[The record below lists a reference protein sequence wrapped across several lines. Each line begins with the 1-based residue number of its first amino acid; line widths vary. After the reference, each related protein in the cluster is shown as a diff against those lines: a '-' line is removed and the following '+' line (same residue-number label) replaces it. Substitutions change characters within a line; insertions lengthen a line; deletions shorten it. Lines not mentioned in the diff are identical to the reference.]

1 MTDMNAHNNGRVP
14 GGFAADIATDLA
26 SGRAADLA
34 ELYALNAV
42 DDAERAAIEAY
53 LASAPPAERAAFDER
68 VRQARETL
76 ATSFTAEEEPPA
88 GLLDRI
94 MASLPAQATGRRVR
108 TPHPGQEPTAVPP
121 VVARP
126 VREPTELSVTDELG
140 AARKRREERRRPQ
153 GMRNWLVGVAAAA
166 IIALGGVG
174 VGAYVANQN
183 DPLNQVMQA
192 GDVRQAT
199 VNVTGGGTATV
210 SVSPSKDAIVV
221 KMNDVPAPPAGK
233 VYQMW
238 LIPKDGSAPVS
249 QGLMDAE
256 ALSKPAVVKGISTA
270 AALGI
275 TVEPTGGSTSP
286 TMPTVAAAPL
296 GAYAGPEHST
306 NRNQQAAQAPDLPKV
321 RGLPGFVSAWSGRS
335 LTAHGPGRRRGGA
348 GR

>member
-1 MTDMNAHNNGRVP
+1 MTDMNAHNKGRVP
-14 GGFAADIATDLA
+14 AGFAADIATDLA

-42 DDAERAAIEAY
+42 DDAERAAIEGY
-53 LASAPPAERAAFDER
+53 LASAPAAERAAFDER

-94 MASLPAQATGRRVR
+94 MASLPAQDPAAVAGA
-108 TPHPGQEPTAVPP
+108 HPGQEPAAVPP
-121 VVARP
+121 VIARP
-126 VREPTELSVTDELG
+126 VRETTELAATDELG
-140 AARKRREERRRPQ
+140 AARKRRDERRRPQ
-153 GMRNWLVGVAAAA
+153 GMRNWLVGIAAAA
-166 IIALGGVG
+166 FIALGGVG

-183 DPLNQVMQA
+183 DPLNQVLQA
-192 GDVRQAT
+192 GDVQQAT

-221 KMNDVPAPPAGK
+221 KMNDVPAPPPGK

-256 ALSKPAVVKGISTA
+256 ALSKPAVVKGISSA

-275 TVEPTGGSTSP
+275 TVEPTGGSASP
-286 TMPTVAAAPL
+286 TMPTVAAATL
-296 GAYAGPEHST
+296 GA
-306 NRNQQAAQAPDLPKV
+306 
-321 RGLPGFVSAWSGRS
+321 
-335 LTAHGPGRRRGGA
+335 
-348 GR
+348 

>member
-1 MTDMNAHNNGRVP
+1 MTDMNAQNHGRVP
-14 GGFAADIATDLA
+14 GGFTAEIATDLA

-34 ELYALNAV
+34 EVYALNAV
-42 DDAERAAIEAY
+42 DDAERAAIETH
-53 LASAPPAERAAFDER
+53 LASAPQAERAAFDER

-94 MASLPAQATGRRVR
+94 MASLPAQDFGDA
-108 TPHPGQEPTAVPP
+108 PAAHPGQPPAVPP

-126 VREPTELSVTDELG
+126 VREPSGLPVTDDLG
-140 AARKRREERRRPQ
+140 AARKRRDERRRPQ

-174 VGAYVANQN
+174 VGAYMANQN
-183 DPLNQVMQA
+183 DPLNQVLQA

-199 VNVTGGGTATV
+199 VNVAGGGTATV
-210 SVSPSKDAIVV
+210 SLSTSRDAIVV
-221 KMNDVPAPPAGK
+221 KMNDVPAPPPGK

-256 ALSKPAVVKGISTA
+256 ALSKPAVVKGVSTA

-275 TVEPTGGSTSP
+275 TVEPAGGSASP
-286 TMPTVAAAPL
+286 TTPAVAEAPL
-296 GAYAGPEHST
+296 GA
-306 NRNQQAAQAPDLPKV
+306 
-321 RGLPGFVSAWSGRS
+321 
-335 LTAHGPGRRRGGA
+335 
-348 GR
+348 

>member
-1 MTDMNAHNNGRVP
+1 MTDINPHHNGRVT

-34 ELYALNAV
+34 EVYALDAIT
-42 DDAERAAIEAY
+42 DAERAAIETH
-53 LASAPPAERAAFDER
+53 LASAPQPERAAFDER

-76 ATSFTAEEEPPA
+76 AVSFAAEEEPPA

-94 MASLPAQATGRRVR
+94 MANL
-108 TPHPGQEPTAVPP
+108 PGQEIGAPPDPHQRRGPSAVPP
-121 VVARP
+121 VVGRP
-126 VREPTELSVTDELG
+126 VRDSAAPAIGDELG
-140 AARKRREERRRPQ
+140 AARKRRDEKRRPQ

-166 IIALGGVG
+166 LIAMGGVG

-183 DPLNQVMQA
+183 DPMNQVLQA

-199 VNVTGGGTATV
+199 IDVVGGGTATV
-210 SVSPSKDAIVV
+210 SVSSSKDAIVV

-249 QGLMDAE
+249 QGLMNAE

-275 TVEPTGGSTSP
+275 TVEPAGGSSKP

-296 GAYAGPEHST
+296 GA
-306 NRNQQAAQAPDLPKV
+306 
-321 RGLPGFVSAWSGRS
+321 
-335 LTAHGPGRRRGGA
+335 
-348 GR
+348 